1 MAPTWFIQVE
11 GIELTFTAYAAP
23 PPISRYRAGVT
34 SKILLRTKMRAVRRR
49 LAAEHPDAASRL
61 AASLAGASLPA
72 ADAYSLYHPM
82 GSELDPGG
90 IVLPG
95 AAVALPVAVS
105 KDAPLVFRLRQAG
118 DLLVTD
124 AFGIPGPSARAPE
137 VIPDV
142 VFTPVLAFDRRG
154 GRLGQ
159 GAGCYD
165 RTIENLR
172 RIKPV
177 VIIGVAYAGQ
187 ELPETPMEPHD
198 QRLDAIL
205 TETGFIPVDKEGR

>member
-1 MAPTWFIQVE
+1 M
-11 GIELTFTAYAAP
+11 
-23 PPISRYRAGVT
+23 T

-49 LAAEHPDAASRL
+49 LAAESPDAAGRL
-61 AASLAGASLPA
+61 SSHLDETLIPPQPV
-72 ADAYSLYHPM
+72 YSLYHPV
-82 GSELDPGG
+82 GAELDPAG

-95 AAVALPVAVS
+95 QVCLPVAIA
-105 KDAPLVFRLRQAG
+105 KDAPLVFRLRQPG
-118 DLLVTD
+118 ELIITD

-137 VIPDV
+137 VEPDV
-142 VFTPVLAFDRRG
+142 IFTPVLAFDRQG

-172 RIKPV
+172 RTKAV
-177 VIIGVAYAGQ
+177 VVIGVAYAGQ
-187 ELPETPMEPHD
+187 ELPEVPMEPHD

-205 TETGFIPVDKEGR
+205 TETGLIVVGKEVG

>member
-1 MAPTWFIQVE
+1 M
-11 GIELTFTAYAAP
+11 
-23 PPISRYRAGVT
+23 S

-49 LAAEHPDAASRL
+49 LAAETPDAAARL
-61 AASLAGASLPA
+61 AANLPESWLT
-72 ADAYSLYHPM
+72 DAPVYSLYHPV
-82 GSELDPGG
+82 GSELDPRG
-90 IVLPG
+90 IALPTGVL
-95 AAVALPVAVS
+95 ALPVAIS
-105 KDAPLVFRLRQAG
+105 RDAPLVFRLHRPG

-124 AFGIPGPSARAPE
+124 AFGIPGPTAKAPE
-137 VIPDV
+137 VLPDV

-172 RIKPV
+172 RTKPV
-177 VIIGVAYAGQ
+177 VVIGVAYAGQ
-187 ELPETPMEPHD
+187 ELPETPMETHD

-205 TETGFIPVDKEGR
+205 TETGFIAVAKEDR